1 MTRDILMVIDDS
13 VLDLAILN
21 EIFKHLFQVECF
33 EEARPA
39 MSYIRRNSQ
48 RVCAV
53 LLDVCLGRR
62 GAGFQVLQRLQAA
75 PETNSIP
82 VILITADAREE
93 YVLHGLKQGT
103 VDFLA
108 KPVSPQMVQERVCT
122 AVRAAWPAGTTV
134 LDAEKPDT
142 PPHPLEDQRCL
153 PDLVSRWERLLQLFF
168 QNRPQ
173 LHPSRYQLLG
183 QVTATLARAY
193 ASAFPHSGLDLEEAD
208 IIGQAAMFCDIGLLG
223 IPDSVIDQGPNQTGP
238 DREIY
243 YQHTVL
249 GHALFSTGMTD
260 GRHLADHAAE
270 IAYWHHKR
278 YDGGGFPTEAPA
290 GEIPLSAQLTHTALR
305 LLEYRD
311 YFEDHP
317 DPIQRSLRALA
328 GDAGHAISSEMLTC
342 AQNAQEALAQLL
354 QFRE

>member
-1 MTRDILMVIDDS
+1 MTRDTLLVIDDS

-39 MSYIRRNSQ
+39 MAYMHRNSQ

-62 GAGFQVLQRLQAA
+62 GAGFQVLQQLQAA
-75 PETNSIP
+75 PETASIP

-93 YVLHGLKQGT
+93 YVLNGVEKGAA
-103 VDFLA
+103 DFLA
-108 KPVSPQMVQERVCT
+108 KPVTPLMVRERVCA
-122 AVRAAWPAGTTV
+122 AVRSAWPAGSTV
-134 LDAEKPDT
+134 LDTEKPDC
-142 PPHPLEDQRCL
+142 PPHSPESQRTL
-153 PDLVSRWERLLQLFF
+153 PDLAGRWERLLQLFF
-168 QNRPQ
+168 QSRPQ
-173 LHPSRYQLLG
+173 LHPPRYQLLG
-183 QVTATLARAY
+183 RVTAALARSY
-193 ASAFPHSGLDLEEAD
+193 AARFPQSGLDTEEAD

-223 IPDSVIDQGPNQTGP
+223 IPDSVIDQGPNLTGP

-249 GHALFSTGMTD
+249 GHALFSTGVTD
-260 GRHLADHAAE
+260 GRRLADHAAE

-278 YDGGGFPTEAPA
+278 YDGGGFPADDPS
-290 GEIPLSAQLTHTALR
+290 GPLPLSAQLTHTALR

-311 YFEDHP
+311 YFEDRP
-317 DPIQRSLRALA
+317 DPLQRALRALS
-328 GDAGHAISSEMLTC
+328 GDAGHAVSPQMVET
-342 AQNAQEALAQLL
+342 AQAAQEALQQLFF
-354 QFRE
+354 QPQ

>member
-1 MTRDILMVIDDS
+1 MTRDTLLVIDDS

-39 MSYIRRNSQ
+39 MSYVRRNSQ

-62 GAGFQVLQRLQAA
+62 GAGFQVLQQLQSA
-75 PETNSIP
+75 PETASIP

-93 YVLHGLKQGT
+93 YVLNGLEKGA

-108 KPVSPQMVQERVCT
+108 KPVTPQMIQERVCA
-122 AVRAAWPAGTTV
+122 AVRAAWPSGTTV
-134 LDAEKPDT
+134 LDMENPDS
-142 PPHPLEDQRCL
+142 PPHSPEAERCL
-153 PDLVSRWERLLQLFF
+153 PDLAGRWERLLQLFF
-168 QNRPQ
+168 QSRPQ
-173 LHPSRYQLLG
+173 LHSSRYRLLG
-183 QVTATLARAY
+183 QVTSTLARSY
-193 ASAFPHSGLDLEEAD
+193 AAVFPHNGLNAEDAD

-223 IPDSVIDQGPNQTGP
+223 IPDSIIAQGPNQTGP

-260 GRHLADHAAE
+260 GRHLADYAAE

-278 YDGGGFPTEAPA
+278 YDGGGFPADDPS
-290 GEIPLSAQLTHTALR
+290 GSLPLSAQLTHTALR

-317 DPIQRSLRALA
+317 DPLQRALRALS
-328 GDAGHAISSEMLTC
+328 GDAGHAISPEMLTC
-342 AQNAQEALAQLL
+342 AQEAQEALYQQFQQL
-354 QFRE
+354 